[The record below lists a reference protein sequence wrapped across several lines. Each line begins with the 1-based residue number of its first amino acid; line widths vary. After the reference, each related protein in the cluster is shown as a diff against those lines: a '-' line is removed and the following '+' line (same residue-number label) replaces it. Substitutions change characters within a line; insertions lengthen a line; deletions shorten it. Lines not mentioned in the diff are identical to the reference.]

1 MTKLRGQ
8 AGINF
13 TKLPDSVGYL
23 NGMLEIENIFYTVG
37 HQGVSTAFAEGKCS
51 SKQKE
56 PSTKMEKIAVKDMFS
71 KSLGNNLKRHHFFP
85 PQRQCAYKRGSV
97 VVMKDHH
104 LGEYAKNYNK
114 YEINNEEV
122 EVKINNEEVKVGI
135 NGEEVEIKQK
145 YLIV

>member
-1 MTKLRGQ
+1 
-8 AGINF
+8 
-13 TKLPDSVGYL
+13 
-23 NGMLEIENIFYTVG
+23 
-37 HQGVSTAFAEGKCS
+37 
-51 SKQKE
+51 
-56 PSTKMEKIAVKDMFS
+56 
-71 KSLGNNLKRHHFFP
+71 
-85 PQRQCAYKRGSV
+85 
-97 VVMKDHH
+97 MKDHH